1 MQQKNNNK
9 PSQTKEGQCS
19 GHYNSNSNSNNNDNN
34 NSTNNWQP
42 ALLGEPDKGTKQ
54 CKRRA
59 VENTTAENTRD
70 RLSLRMTDSQTD
82 IP

>member
-9 PSQTKEGQCS
+9 PSQTKKGQCS
-19 GHYNSNSNSNNNDNN
+19 GHNNNNSNNNYNN
-34 NSTNNWQP
+34 NNMNKWQP

-59 VENTTAENTRD
+59 VDTTQRHRKRETG
-70 RLSLRMTDSQTD
+70 
-82 IP
+82 